1 MDTVS
6 VEGDSDSSAKGACN
20 GGSPSAEGQDEKQ
33 QMIKTN
39 LEK

>member
-6 VEGDSDSSAKGACN
+6 VKGDGDSCAKGACN

-33 QMIKTN
+33 PMIKMS